1 MTAREHNIS
10 MDELKFAN
18 AWSRGGMSNAKIPI
32 KITGIKIEGAVF
44 DGVKLSESEWNS
56 STYSTAPACTFAWI
70 PKSSPDQYR
79 PNEAISLPLYHT
91 NMRDKILTFVQVP
104 SGGDENKWLQAGA
117 VLFLDD
123 QL

>member
-1 MTAREHNIS
+1 MCENLFKKLVKSSWILVASVLLIIMNIIHIS
-10 MDELKFAN
+10 
-18 AWSRGGMSNAKIPI
+18 
-32 KITGIKIEGAVF
+32 
-44 DGVKLSESEWNS
+44 
-56 STYSTAPACTFAWI
+56 APACTFAWI
-70 PKSSPDQYR
+70 PKSNSDQYR
-79 PNEAISLPLYHT
+79 SNEAINLPLYHT

>member
-1 MTAREHNIS
+1 MRKKQQTANPTLLNMNIIYFS
-10 MDELKFAN
+10 
-18 AWSRGGMSNAKIPI
+18 
-32 KITGIKIEGAVF
+32 
-44 DGVKLSESEWNS
+44 
-56 STYSTAPACTFAWI
+56 APPCTFAWI
-70 PKSSPDQYR
+70 PKSNPDQYR
-79 PNEAISLPLYHT
+79 SNEAINLPLYHT